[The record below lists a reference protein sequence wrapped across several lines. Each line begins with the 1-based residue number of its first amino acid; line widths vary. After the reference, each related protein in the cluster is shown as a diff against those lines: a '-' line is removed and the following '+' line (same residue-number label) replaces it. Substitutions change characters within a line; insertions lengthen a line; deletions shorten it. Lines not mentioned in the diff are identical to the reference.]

1 MNKKDFATIIAEKM
15 GIKTKP
21 VVEIMD
27 CIFDTIKEMGQE
39 SVNSGEPLDLNFV
52 GTLKITVD
60 HKEPRECYNPKEGK
74 KMMSA
79 AKDRLK
85 IRLSNSYRTLESAS
99 EAKKTTKKVAK
110 VAKAEVPAK
119 KKVVKK
125 AKKK

>member
-39 SVNSGEPLDLNFV
+39 SVNSGEPLDLNFT

-99 EAKKTTKKVAK
+99 DAKKTTKK